1 MKRFT
6 VSLAGVAVG
15 VESQYDEVYEL
26 CAPYLCEKAE
36 DFSVRVQPGD
46 IAFERKKSARAAV
59 LEGLGQTDFSDAYL
73 ETLAVYR
80 KIAEGMLR
88 YDTFLMHGSAVCAEG
103 EAYLFTASSGTGKTT
118 HTRLWLSQIP
128 GAFVV
133 NGDKPL
139 IRLRGDRA
147 EVCGTP
153 WAGKEGMQTNTIVP
167 LRAICLLT
175 RGQENRIEETS
186 FRELYPILLQ
196 QTYRPAEAAS
206 MRKTMEL
213 VKRLGG
219 IVKLY
224 RLQCSMD
231 PEAALTAF
239 TGMRKDQG

>member
-1 MKRFT
+1 MRRFT
-6 VSLAGVAVG
+6 VSLAGVTVG
-15 VESQYDEVYEL
+15 VESQYDEIYEM
-26 CAPYLCEKAE
+26 CQPYLCQGAA
-36 DFSVRVQPGD
+36 DFSVGVQPGD

-59 LEGLGQTDFSDAYL
+59 LEGLPQTDFPDGYL
-73 ETLAVYR
+73 ETLAIYR
-80 KIAEGMLR
+80 KIANGMLD
-88 YDTFLMHGSAVCAEG
+88 YDTFLMHGSAVCADG

-167 LRAICLLT
+167 LKAVCLLT
-175 RGQENRIEETS
+175 RGKENRIEETT
-186 FRELYPILLQ
+186 FQALYPILFQ
-196 QTYRPAEAAS
+196 QTHRPADAVS
-206 MRKTMEL
+206 MQKTMEL

-219 IVKLY
+219 LVKLY
-224 RLQCSMD
+224 RLECNME
-231 PEAALTAF
+231 PEAALTSYH
-239 TGMRKDQG
+239 GMRGA